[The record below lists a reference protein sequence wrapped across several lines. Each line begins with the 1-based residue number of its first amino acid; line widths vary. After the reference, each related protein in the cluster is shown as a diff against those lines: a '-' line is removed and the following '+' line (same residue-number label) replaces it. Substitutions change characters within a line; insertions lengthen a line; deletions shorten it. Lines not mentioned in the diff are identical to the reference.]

1 MCLFWDYVII
11 PCIVK
16 TIRVII
22 SSDKDRN
29 HQQILFKIK
38 AGFFKKLI
46 TKSTVKFSNNKFM
59 VSDLQ
64 FKHISSKFVKVV
76 CLNVII
82 KEKNIF

>member
-1 MCLFWDYVII
+1 MATDFIWDGNFTIYSIEMCLFWAYVII

-38 AGFFKKLI
+38 AGFF
-46 TKSTVKFSNNKFM
+46 
-59 VSDLQ
+59 
-64 FKHISSKFVKVV
+64 
-76 CLNVII
+76 
-82 KEKNIF
+82 